1 MGQRAPKEKD
11 MNTIKRVSVAGMFA
25 LASFGVSLAAFAQ
38 PSDAKPQ
45 CDGHG
50 KHGEGKGKGAHFK
63 KADKNGD
70 GFLTKAEVGDQ
81 RWERIKVAD
90 ANNDGKVSQPEMKQA
105 RKDGKLPK
113 HHGRPDKA

>member
-1 MGQRAPKEKD
+1 
-11 MNTIKRVSVAGMFA
+11 MNTIKRMSVAGLFA
-25 LASFGVSLAAFAQ
+25 LASFGVSVAAFAETA
-38 PSDAKPQ
+38 DAKAQ
-45 CDGHG
+45 CGG
-50 KHGEGKGKGAHFK
+50 GGGEGKGAHFK
-63 KADKNGD
+63 KADKNSD

-113 HHGRPDKA
+113 HHGKPGKA